1 MPNLVIDLSQYFD
14 ITKLE
19 ANKLASQFSS
29 AISEDILYK
38 TLCNET
44 PFVWYFL
51 QYCKNKLCE
60 TNYTTA
66 GLFRSVITDG
76 KKIYVFSPPKSIPFV
91 SVKNSSYDEYILEE
105 LVEGTMINL
114 FWNDYLDNWDLAT
127 KNSIGGKYS
136 FYQDNK
142 TTFRTMF
149 LEAMNHQGLEFD
161 QFDKTLCYSLV
172 LQHPINRI
180 VIPFK
185 NPKIILT
192 GLYKIQGS
200 NVTVLDKTKCNMS
213 NMILP
218 KTLTQYADYQGSS
231 WQELED
237 YFNQMNLDYRITG
250 VNIYN
255 PKTGFRSKLRNPTYE
270 YVRRLKGN
278 SPKIQFQYYS
288 LRQVGKVGEFLK
300 YYNEYRTTFTA
311 LRNDLHK
318 WTIQLWKNYLRC
330 YVQKEKPLKEFPK
343 KFRTHMFNLHQIYL
357 NDLRE
362 LGHYISKQ
370 IVVKYVNAMEPAKLM
385 YSINYDLRRC
395 EIDEKTP
402 VMSSNKET

>member
-1 MPNLVIDLSQYFD
+1 MKHL
-14 ITKLE
+14 
-19 ANKLASQFSS
+19 
-29 AISEDILYK
+29 LYGIFYNIVK
-38 TLCNET
+38 
-44 PFVWYFL
+44 
-51 QYCKNKLCE
+51 KKLCE
-60 TNYTTA
+60 SNYTTA

-185 NPKIILT
+185 NPRIILT

-200 NVTVLDKTKCNMS
+200 NVTVLDKTKCDVS
-213 NMILP
+213 NIILP

-250 VNIYN
+250 ANIYN

-385 YSINYDLRRC
+385 YSINFDLRRC

-402 VMSSNKET
+402 VMSSKEDA